1 MVSALRN
8 TLNVNEF
15 HKHTHS
21 NIFRRTLKVFQ
32 VLRSGRHRFLRPS
45 PSNANL
51 LGAFSPSAILFHSI
65 NNENSEL
72 NTNEKSSYLTKN
84 NTVPSGGPRPNCGPL
99 SIFLLDH
106 TTLVVVCLLRWLGW
120 MTLDI

>member
-65 NNENSEL
+65 KNENSEL
-72 NTNEKSSYLTKN
+72 NTNEKSSYLTK
-84 NTVPSGGPRPNCGPL
+84 
-99 SIFLLDH
+99 
-106 TTLVVVCLLRWLGW
+106 TTLCQVVGLGPIVGRSVFFYWTTQHLLLCVCCAGW
-120 MTLDI
+120 VG